1 MKAKTKIRGGELSN
15 RVNVT
20 NWLVIWLL
28 TSWPSWICIN
38 FIKHHH
44 SNTITVCKPTKIPN
58 FSTSLRLNVF
68 PVVFWCLFNCQ
79 ECSRS
84 WDPCKPATSHQL
96 LQTSCSVWITSSSKQ
111 INTIM
116 RYEILDYPSTLLID
130 YPIELYKSA
139 TCSLSIALHKRE
151 DDNYIERIWENV
163 PLVLLNLSHRDRMLL
178 IKQLVLLSVPVII
191 RVKQKLNKART
202 SILSS
207 FLNHDSVRSLST
219 AWHWKLAN
227 QLLHPK
233 WNDTRHMDEWPW
245 SESKIVKTRTCHFK
259 RHFNHLIFRYIASQ
273 KPWSLLAHHG
283 FRHAL

>member
-1 MKAKTKIRGGELSN
+1 
-15 RVNVT
+15 
-20 NWLVIWLL
+20 
-28 TSWPSWICIN
+28 
-38 FIKHHH
+38 
-44 SNTITVCKPTKIPN
+44 
-58 FSTSLRLNVF
+58 
-68 PVVFWCLFNCQ
+68 
-79 ECSRS
+79 
-84 WDPCKPATSHQL
+84 
-96 LQTSCSVWITSSSKQ
+96 
-111 INTIM
+111 M

-219 AWHWKLAN
+219 A
-227 QLLHPK
+227 
-233 WNDTRHMDEWPW
+233 
-245 SESKIVKTRTCHFK
+245 
-259 RHFNHLIFRYIASQ
+259 
-273 KPWSLLAHHG
+273 
-283 FRHAL
+283 